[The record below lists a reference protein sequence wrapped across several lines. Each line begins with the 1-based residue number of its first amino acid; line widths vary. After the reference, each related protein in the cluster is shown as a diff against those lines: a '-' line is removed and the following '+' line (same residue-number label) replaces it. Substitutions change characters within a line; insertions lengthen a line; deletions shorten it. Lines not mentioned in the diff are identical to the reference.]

1 MNIRIFSYLGLS
13 LFLLIGINVGA
24 ESLESDSVSPGQIS
38 ESIGSDTVPTQKLE
52 ELTKPPDAISDTV
65 PTQKLEELTKP
76 PDAISETVE
85 EANESAEE
93 KINNPDLQEKP
104 LGVREAEGKVIGE

>member
-1 MNIRIFSYLGLS
+1 MSNINLIILAIS
-13 LFLLIGINVGA
+13 LILVTGVNLKA

-38 ESIGSDTVPTQKLE
+38 ESVGSDTVPTEKLE
-52 ELTKPPDAISDTV
+52 DI
-65 PTQKLEELTKP
+65 TKP
-76 PDAISETVE
+76 PDAISETVD

>member
-1 MNIRIFSYLGLS
+1 MSNINLIILAISLILVTGLN
-13 LFLLIGINVGA
+13 LRA

-38 ESIGSDTVPTQKLE
+38 ESVGSDTVPTEKLE
-52 ELTKPPDAISDTV
+52 DV
-65 PTQKLEELTKP
+65 TKP
-76 PDAISETVE
+76 PDAISETVD

>member
-1 MNIRIFSYLGLS
+1 MNIRIFFHLSVS

-24 ESLESDSVSPGQIS
+24 ESLETDSGSPGQIS
-38 ESIGSDTVPTQKLE
+38 ESIGSDTVPTETLE
-52 ELTKPPDAISDTV
+52 DV
-65 PTQKLEELTKP
+65 TKP

>member
-38 ESIGSDTVPTQKLE
+38 ESIGSDTVPTK
-52 ELTKPPDAISDTV
+52 
-65 PTQKLEELTKP
+65 KLEELTKP

-85 EANESAEE
+85 EVNESAEE

>member
-1 MNIRIFSYLGLS
+1 MSNINLVFIAIS
-13 LFLLIGINVGA
+13 LILVTGVNLKA

-38 ESIGSDTVPTQKLE
+38 ESVGSDTVPTEKLE
-52 ELTKPPDAISDTV
+52 DV
-65 PTQKLEELTKP
+65 TKP
-76 PDAISETVE
+76 PDAISETVD

>member
-1 MNIRIFSYLGLS
+1 MSNINLIILAIS
-13 LFLLIGINVGA
+13 LILVTGVNLKA

-38 ESIGSDTVPTQKLE
+38 ESVGSDTVPTEKLE
-52 ELTKPPDAISDTV
+52 DV
-65 PTQKLEELTKP
+65 TKP
-76 PDAISETVE
+76 PDAISETVD

>member
-1 MNIRIFSYLGLS
+1 MSNIIYAFLIIS
-13 LFLLIGINVGA
+13 LLMVTGVKVKS

-38 ESIGSDTVPTQKLE
+38 ESVGSDTVPTEKLE
-52 ELTKPPDAISDTV
+52 EI
-65 PTQKLEELTKP
+65 TKP
-76 PDAISETVE
+76 PDAISETTD

-93 KINNPDLQEKP
+93 RINDPNPLEKP

>member
-1 MNIRIFSYLGLS
+1 MLMVEDFILKHYEPPISPNGLDSLKSNIPSSVIKLS
-13 LFLLIGINVGA
+13 KSAL
-24 ESLESDSVSPGQIS
+24 
-38 ESIGSDTVPTQKLE
+38 SIGSDTVPTK
-52 ELTKPPDAISDTV
+52 
-65 PTQKLEELTKP
+65 KLEELTKP

-93 KINNPDLQEKP
+93 KINNLDLQEKP

>member
-1 MNIRIFSYLGLS
+1 MNIRMFLYICVF
-13 LFLLIGINVGA
+13 LFIIIGINVGA
-24 ESLESDSVSPGQIS
+24 ESLESDSASPGQVS
-38 ESIGSDTVPTQKLE
+38 GSVGSDTVPTK
-52 ELTKPPDAISDTV
+52 
-65 PTQKLEELTKP
+65 KLEELTKP

>member
-1 MNIRIFSYLGLS
+1 MFT
-13 LFLLIGINVGA
+13 GIYAVS

-38 ESIGSDTVPTQKLE
+38 ESVGSDTVPTEKLE
-52 ELTKPPDAISDTV
+52 DI
-65 PTQKLEELTKP
+65 TKP